1 MGQSKRQGKGK
12 PGSGTDTVTDATH
25 PSPSPGH
32 RAGELT
38 AAFLPSIFHR
48 PRAGLGAAGLRATR
62 AAADERASGR
72 ASAAASLLRA
82 PGRPA
87 AAARTRP
94 ERWSPRRPGTRA
106 GPQQRQGGGGGGDAG
121 RRGGVLQPSAAC
133 CFVSFRNTFPS
144 LRKVSGAFAGVSSPG
159 APREARRARGPS
171 HLGPSAS
178 ARARAPASPRGR
190 RAYCGELRGQS
201 LQSVVWEG
209 PIPRR

>member
-1 MGQSKRQGKGK
+1 M
-12 PGSGTDTVTDATH
+12 
-25 PSPSPGH
+25 
-32 RAGELT
+32 
-38 AAFLPSIFHR
+38 
-48 PRAGLGAAGLRATR
+48 
-62 AAADERASGR
+62 
-72 ASAAASLLRA
+72 LRA

-159 APREARRARGPS
+159 APREARRARAVPPGPEREC
-171 HLGPSAS
+171 
-178 ARARAPASPRGR
+178 ARARPRLLGVAAPTVGSSAARVFSPWPGRVPSRDASPWDHLSRPVSHGNRSHPARG
-190 RAYCGELRGQS
+190 S
-201 LQSVVWEG
+201 LVHTASLPLGLSHNEMSLH
-209 PIPRR
+209 